1 MDKRILIPTDFS
13 KNALNAT
20 RYALDL
26 YAKLNCEFYFL
37 NVFRLDSY
45 TTNTLLMPEPGSAE
59 FEAAKARSHEGF
71 VKLLEML
78 ELHHDNPKHSYHTIS
93 SFNFLS
99 EAIKQ
104 TIASKDIDLVVM
116 GTQGATGAK
125 GIIFGS
131 NTVNAME
138 KIRECPVMAIP
149 QDLRF
154 SAPKEIVFPTNY
166 KSTFKRKELNYLI
179 EIAVMHQTSISV
191 LHFKKETSLD
201 ESQEV
206 NKQLLD
212 DILKNIDH
220 SFHTL
225 TDKDVARGI
234 TSFVESRKSDMI
246 AFINKKHFLFNSIFS
261 RPLVKEIGY
270 DAKIP
275 ILALNES

>member
-13 KNALNAT
+13 KNALNAA

-37 NVFRLDSY
+37 NVFRLDHY
-45 TTNTLLMPEPGSAE
+45 TTNTLIMPEPGSPE
-59 FEAAKARSHEGF
+59 FEAAKAKSEEGF
-71 VKLLEML
+71 AKLLDML

-104 TIASKDIDLVVM
+104 TIASKDIELVVM

-149 QDLRF
+149 EDLRF
-154 SAPKEIVFPTNY
+154 SVPKEIVFPTNY
-166 KSTFKRKELNYLI
+166 KSTFRRKELNYLI
-179 EIAVMHQTSISV
+179 EIALMHQTSISV

-201 ESQEV
+201 ESQEA

-212 DILKNIDH
+212 DILENVDH

-225 TDKDVARGI
+225 TDKNVARGI

-270 DAKIP
+270 DAKVP

>member
-26 YAKLNCEFYFL
+26 YSKLNCEFYFL
-37 NVFRLDSY
+37 NVFRLDHY
-45 TTNTLLMPEPGSAE
+45 TTNTLILPEPGSAE
-59 FEAAKARSHEGF
+59 YEAAKGASEEAF
-71 VKLLEML
+71 AKLLDLL

-125 GIIFGS
+125 GVIFGS

-149 QDLRF
+149 EELRF
-154 SAPKEIVFPTNY
+154 TTPKEIVFPNDY
-166 KSTFKRKELNYLI
+166 KSPVSRKELNYLV
-179 EIAVMHQTSISV
+179 EIAKMHQTAIRV
-191 LHFKKETSLD
+191 VHFKKETALD
-201 ESQEV
+201 ENQES

-212 DILKNIDH
+212 DILNNVEH

-225 TDKDVARGI
+225 TDKDIAQGI
-234 TSFVESRKSDMI
+234 TSFVESRGSDMI
-246 AFINKKHFLFNSIFS
+246 AFINKKHFLFSSIFS

-270 DAKIP
+270 DATVP

>member
-45 TTNTLLMPEPGSAE
+45 TTNTLIIPEPGSAE
-59 FEAAKARSHEGF
+59 FEAAKRVSEEGF
-71 VKLLEML
+71 TKLMDML
-78 ELHHDNPKHSYHTIS
+78 ELHRDNPKHSFHTIS

-104 TIASKDIDLVVM
+104 NIASKDIELVVM

-149 QDLRF
+149 EDLRF

-166 KSTFKRKELNYLI
+166 KSIFKRKELNYLL
-179 EIAVMHQTSISV
+179 EIAMMHQTSISV
-191 LHFKKETSLD
+191 LYFKKETALD
-201 ESQEV
+201 EEQET

-212 DILKNIDH
+212 DILINVDH

-234 TSFVESRKSDMI
+234 TSFVESRNSDMI

-270 DAKIP
+270 DAKVP

>member
-26 YAKLNCEFYFL
+26 YSKLNCEFYFL
-37 NVFRLDSY
+37 NVFRLDHY
-45 TTNTLLMPEPGSAE
+45 TTNTLILPEPGSAE
-59 FEAAKARSHEGF
+59 YEAAKRASEEAF
-71 VKLLEML
+71 AKLLDLL

-125 GIIFGS
+125 GVIFGS

-149 QDLRF
+149 EELRF
-154 SAPKEIVFPTNY
+154 TTPKEIVFPNDY
-166 KSTFKRKELNYLI
+166 KSPVSRKELNYLV
-179 EIAVMHQTSISV
+179 EIAKMHQTAIRV
-191 LHFKKETSLD
+191 VHFKKETALD
-201 ESQEV
+201 ENQES

-212 DILKNIDH
+212 DILNNVEH

-225 TDKDVARGI
+225 TDKDIAQGI
-234 TSFVESRKSDMI
+234 TSFVESRGSDMI
-246 AFINKKHFLFNSIFS
+246 AFINKKHFLFSSIFS

-270 DAKIP
+270 DATVP

>member
-37 NVFRLDSY
+37 NVFRLDNY
-45 TTNTLLMPEPGSAE
+45 TTNTLIMPEPGSPE
-59 FEAAKARSHEGF
+59 FEAAKAGSEEGF
-71 VKLLEML
+71 AKLLDML

-104 TIASKDIDLVVM
+104 TIASKDIELVVM

-149 QDLRF
+149 EDLRF

-179 EIAVMHQTSISV
+179 EIAMMHQTSISV

-201 ESQEV
+201 ESQEA

-212 DILKNIDH
+212 DILENVGH

-225 TDKDVARGI
+225 SDKDIAQGI
-234 TSFVESRKSDMI
+234 TTFVESRKSDMI

-270 DAKIP
+270 DAKVP

>member
-13 KNALNAT
+13 KNALNAA

-26 YAKLNCEFYFL
+26 YTKLNCEFYFL
-37 NVFRLDSY
+37 NVFRLTNY
-45 TTNTLLMPEPGSAE
+45 TTNTLILPEPGSAE
-59 FEAAKARSHEGF
+59 YEAAKGASEEAF
-71 VKLLEML
+71 IKLLDML

-99 EAIKQ
+99 EAMKQ
-104 TIASKDIDLVVM
+104 TIDNKDIDLVVM

-138 KIRECPVMAIP
+138 KIRECPVLAVP
-149 QDLRF
+149 DELRF
-154 SAPKEIVFPTNY
+154 SIPKEIVFPTNY
-166 KSTFKRKELNYLI
+166 KSSFSRKELNYLI
-179 EIAVMHQTSISV
+179 EIAKMHNTSIRV
-191 LHFKKETSLD
+191 VYFTKKTTLTED
-201 ESQEV
+201 QEKH
-206 NKQLLD
+206 KQLLN
-212 DILKNIDH
+212 DILQGVDH
-220 SFHTL
+220 SFHTVP
-225 TDKDVARGI
+225 DKDVAQGI
-234 TSFVESRKSDMI
+234 TSFVQSRNSDMI

-270 DAKIP
+270 DATVP

>member
-37 NVFRLDSY
+37 NVFRLDNY
-45 TTNTLLMPEPGSAE
+45 TRNTLIMPEPGSAE
-59 FEAAKARSHEGF
+59 FEAAKAKSEEGF
-71 VKLLEML
+71 AKLLDML

-104 TIASKDIDLVVM
+104 TIASTDIELVVM

-149 QDLRF
+149 ENLRF

-166 KSTFKRKELNYLI
+166 KSTFKRKDLNYLI
-179 EIAVMHQTSISV
+179 EIAMMHQTSISV

-201 ESQEV
+201 ESQEA

-212 DILKNIDH
+212 DILENVDH

-225 TDKDVARGI
+225 SDKDIAQGI
-234 TSFVESRKSDMI
+234 TTFVESRKSDMI

-270 DAKIP
+270 DAKVP

>member
-26 YAKLNCEFYFL
+26 YARLNCEFYFL

-45 TTNTLLMPEPGSAE
+45 TTNTLIMPEPGSAE
-59 FEAAKARSHEGF
+59 YETAKGASEEAFA
-71 VKLLEML
+71 KLLDML
-78 ELHHDNPKHSYHTIS
+78 ELHHDNPKHRYHTIS

-104 TIASKDIDLVVM
+104 TIASKDIDLLIM
-116 GTQGATGAK
+116 GTQGATGTK
-125 GIIFGS
+125 GVIFGS

-149 QDLRF
+149 EEFRF
-154 SAPKEIVFPTNY
+154 STPKEIVFPTNY
-166 KSTFKRKELNYLI
+166 KSTYSRKELNYLI
-179 EIAVMHQTSISV
+179 EIAKMHDTSIRI
-191 LHFKKETSLD
+191 LHFSKKTGLDADQETH
-201 ESQEV
+201 
-206 NKQLLD
+206 KQLLD
-212 DILKNIDH
+212 DILKSVDH

-225 TDKDVARGI
+225 TDKDIAQGI
-234 TSFVESRKSDMI
+234 TSFVESRNSDMI
-246 AFINKKHFLFNSIFS
+246 AFINKKHFLFGSIFS

-270 DAKIP
+270 DAIVP

>member
-13 KNALNAT
+13 KNALNAA

-37 NVFRLDSY
+37 NVFRLTNY
-45 TTNTLLMPEPGSAE
+45 TTNTLILPEPGSAE
-59 FEAAKARSHEGF
+59 YEAAKGASEEAF
-71 VKLLEML
+71 AKLLDML

-99 EAIKQ
+99 EAMKQ
-104 TIASKDIDLVVM
+104 TIDNKDIDLVVM

-138 KIRECPVMAIP
+138 KIRECPVLAVP
-149 QDLRF
+149 DELRF
-154 SAPKEIVFPTNY
+154 SIPKEIVFPTNY
-166 KSTFKRKELNYLI
+166 KSSFSRKELNYLI
-179 EIAVMHQTSISV
+179 EIAKMHNTSIRV
-191 LHFKKETSLD
+191 VYFTKKTTLTED
-201 ESQEV
+201 QEKH
-206 NKQLLD
+206 KQLLD
-212 DILKNIDH
+212 DILQGVDH

-225 TDKDVARGI
+225 TDKDVAQGI
-234 TSFVESRKSDMI
+234 TSFVQSRNSDMI

-270 DAKIP
+270 DATVP

>member
-1 MDKRILIPTDFS
+1 MNKRILIPTDFS

-20 RYALDL
+20 RFALDL

-37 NVFRLDSY
+37 NIFRLDSY
-45 TTNTLLMPEPGSAE
+45 TTSTLLIPEPGSAE
-59 FEAAKARSHEGF
+59 YEAAKARSEEGF
-71 VKLLEML
+71 VKLLHML
-78 ELHHDNPKHSYHTIS
+78 ELHHNNPKHSYHTIS

-104 TIASKDIDLVVM
+104 TIAGKDINLVVM

-125 GIIFGS
+125 GVIFGS

-149 QDLRF
+149 ENLRF
-154 SAPKEIVFPTNY
+154 TTPKEIVFPTNY
-166 KSTFKRKELNYLI
+166 KSAFSRKELNYLI
-179 EIAVMHQTSISV
+179 EIAMMHNTAIRIV
-191 LHFKKETSLD
+191 HFTKKTSLA
-201 ESQEV
+201 ENQETH
-206 NKQLLD
+206 KQLLD
-212 DILKNIDH
+212 DILKSVDH

-225 TDKDVARGI
+225 TDKDVAQGI
-234 TSFVESRKSDMI
+234 TSFVQSRNSDII

-270 DAKIP
+270 DATVP

>member
-13 KNALNAT
+13 KNALNAA

-37 NVFRLDSY
+37 NVFRLTNY
-45 TTNTLLMPEPGSAE
+45 TTNTLILPEPGSAE
-59 FEAAKARSHEGF
+59 YEAAKGASEEAF
-71 VKLLEML
+71 AKLLDML

-99 EAIKQ
+99 EAMKQ
-104 TIASKDIDLVVM
+104 TIDNKDIDLVVM

-138 KIRECPVMAIP
+138 KIRECPVLAVP
-149 QDLRF
+149 DELRF
-154 SAPKEIVFPTNY
+154 SIPKEIVFPTNY
-166 KSTFKRKELNYLI
+166 KSSFSRKELNYLI
-179 EIAVMHQTSISV
+179 EIAKMHNTSIKV
-191 LHFKKETSLD
+191 VHFTKKTTLTED
-201 ESQEV
+201 QEKH
-206 NKQLLD
+206 KQLLD
-212 DILKNIDH
+212 DILQGVDH

-225 TDKDVARGI
+225 TDKDVAQGI
-234 TSFVESRKSDMI
+234 TSFVQSRNSDMI

-270 DAKIP
+270 DATVP